1 MKTILIL
8 RHAKSSWKHPE
19 LSDHDRPLNKRG
31 KREAPKVGEHL
42 KTQGLQPDI
51 ILCSTA
57 VRAQATAQAAAEACG
72 YEGEIRYIP
81 DLYHADIEDF
91 VGIIQSLEE
100 EFNIVMLVGHNP
112 DLEVLLNFLIEEDE
126 SLPTAAL
133 AQVALPIGSWRELD
147 PDKRG
152 ELVHFWSPREDA

>member
-31 KREAPKVGEHL
+31 KREGPQVGEHL
-42 KTQGLQPDI
+42 RAQGLQPDI
-51 ILCSTA
+51 ILSSTA
-57 VRAQATAQAAAEACG
+57 VRAQATAQAAAEGCG

-81 DLYHADIEDF
+81 DLYRADIEDF
-91 VGIIQSLEE
+91 MGILQGLEE
-100 EFNIVMLVGHNP
+100 AVNTVMVVGHNP
-112 DLEVLLNFLIEEDE
+112 DLEMLLSFLTEEDE

-133 AQVALPIGSWRELD
+133 AQVELPIESWRELD

-152 ELVHFWSPREDA
+152 KLVHLWAPREEG